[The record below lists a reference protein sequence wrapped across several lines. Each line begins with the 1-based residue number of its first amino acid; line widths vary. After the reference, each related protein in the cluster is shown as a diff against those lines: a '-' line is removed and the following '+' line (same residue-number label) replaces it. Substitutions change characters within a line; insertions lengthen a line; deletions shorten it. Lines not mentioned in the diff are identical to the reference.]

1 MGLRSRWGRRASALY
16 PDVDAAVRAGIIP
29 LASLHSGTGLDD
41 LAVWGRTL
49 DGVRVVGL
57 GEATHGTREFFTLKH
72 RPKRSIEDTLDRLA
86 TGDFILD
93 LRDTAGSPALHAWAT
108 AKQQMRAYGSVTLP
122 GPLTKNQTAQVIP
135 ARDFDG
141 IAFVRYTSRA
151 RPLTGRALRTGKTGF
166 GHALGWPTS
175 ARSHPRGNR
184 VGWTVRR

>member
-57 GEATHGTREFFTLKH
+57 GEATHGTREFFTLNGSGLRRH
-72 RPKRSIEDTLDRLA
+72 PVRPVHQPRTPTR
-86 TGDFILD
+86 
-93 LRDTAGSPALHAWAT
+93 
-108 AKQQMRAYGSVTLP
+108 
-122 GPLTKNQTAQVIP
+122 
-135 ARDFDG
+135 
-141 IAFVRYTSRA
+141 
-151 RPLTGRALRTGKTGF
+151 RALRTGKTGF